1 MKKLFDTTIHASA
14 VHICLLLLRVGSAA
28 LMLTHG
34 LPKLSKVMDGDFQ
47 FGDPLGIGS
56 TPSLFMAV
64 FAEVGC
70 SILLI
75 LGLATRLATIP
86 LIITMSVATFI
97 VHTKDPFARQELPL
111 LYLMIFIVL
120 LVLGSGKYSIDS
132 RIKR

>member
-14 VHICLLLLRVGSAA
+14 VHVCLLLLRVGSAA

-34 LPKLSKVMDGDFQ
+34 IPKLNKVLNGNFQ

-56 TPSLFMAV
+56 TPSLIMAT
-64 FAEVGC
+64 FAEFGC
-70 SILLI
+70 SLLLI
-75 LGLATRLATIP
+75 LGFATRLATIP
-86 LIITMSVATFI
+86 LIITMSVAAFI

-111 LYLMIFIVL
+111 MYLLIFIVL
-120 LVLGSGKYSIDS
+120 LILGSGKYSIDS

>member
-14 VHICLLLLRVGSAA
+14 VHVCLLLLRVGAAA

-34 LPKLSKVMDGDFQ
+34 IPKLNKVINGNFQ

-56 TPSLFMAV
+56 TPSLIMAT
-64 FAEVGC
+64 FAEFGC
-70 SILLI
+70 SLLLI
-75 LGLATRLATIP
+75 LGFATRLATIP
-86 LIITMSVATFI
+86 LIITMSVAAFI

-111 LYLMIFIVL
+111 MYLLIFIVL